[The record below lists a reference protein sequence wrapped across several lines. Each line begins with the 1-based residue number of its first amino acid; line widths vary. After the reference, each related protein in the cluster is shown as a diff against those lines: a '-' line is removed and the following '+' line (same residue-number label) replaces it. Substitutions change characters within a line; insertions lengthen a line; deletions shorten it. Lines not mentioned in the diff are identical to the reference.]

1 MARALLIH
9 GNTMNKG
16 LFILI
21 TGLCLPAFLCSGIEQ
36 AASGTSEL
44 NEQLEI
50 NKNALL
56 VGSDEQIRSKAASLM
71 LDSGD
76 PAARGVILDVLGSSE
91 NQRARIAVCQ
101 AIAASR
107 GKRVISNSQEFI
119 EPLMSFLVEQKEPSS
134 VRLGAEA
141 LQIFDYGQIEQPLLS
156 TIADTSLP
164 IESRLNAVQALR
176 LQPDIRAI
184 VQLIELL
191 DDTDAQIVAAA
202 GEALK
207 SLAIPAVDAN
217 RATRRQMIE
226 EIQRIGKEEFLH
238 YWRMRQEYE
247 RQIEQL
253 RTERE
258 SWKQKYLAALDGLYG
273 KLGADGAAR
282 ISFLAQYLKGV
293 QPEERLWAISK
304 VSQWLRGTE
313 PKSNVRT
320 ELGPLLIKLIV
331 DKDGQVRL
339 NAARLLAFMPELDSC
354 VTLLAQ
360 LKVETDD
367 EIRSEQFVAL
377 GQACRYA
384 FSPQSSLKLDASVR
398 QETLD
403 LAIEYLLSDVP
414 HKAQRGAEVIR
425 NLLEHDGLG
434 AEAVTGYLKAV
445 AARYGSSDANNALQG
460 ELLNSMAMLC
470 GQSVYKDQAAKM
482 YREHFI
488 AALTDE
494 DDLVRE
500 AAVNGLININK
511 PEALRRL
518 RADFANDK
526 SVNIRRR
533 LISLAD
539 EVGTAEDLAWLSD
552 KMNSSLEEAAAWKAM
567 MRIFAAGDS
576 KLLNSWIES
585 LEQKKIT
592 PVRMVAFLEIVERK
606 AQAENNTGVLHKI
619 RYKLA
624 RNLAK
629 SSERD
634 RAKEYYGDLLKTDT
648 SFAQSEQLR
657 AELLELYLADDQ
669 IKLASSLVAN
679 RLLEDDI
686 DITCPIA
693 QVLLS
698 FVEKSPNQAESLIEK
713 LERIKFDQAGL
724 KPNWEQVL
732 QGLKQMQPIEP
743 SAGGQRGR
751 ISRPIL

>member
-1 MARALLIH
+1 MARALLIY
-9 GNTMNKG
+9 GNAMKKG

-21 TGLCLPAFLCSGIEQ
+21 IGLCLPVFLCSGAEQ
-36 AASGTSEL
+36 AVADTSEL
-44 NEQLEI
+44 NDELEI

-56 VGSDEQIRSKAASLM
+56 AGTDEQIRFKAASLM

-76 PAARGVILDVLGSSE
+76 PAARSVVLDVLGSKE
-91 NQRARIAVCQ
+91 NQQARIAICQ

-107 GKRVISNSQEFI
+107 GKRTISKSEEFI
-119 EPLMSFLVEQKEPSS
+119 GPLMLFLTEQREPAS

-141 LQIFDYGQIEQPLLS
+141 LQIFGYGQIEQPLLS

-191 DDTDAQIVAAA
+191 DNSDAQIVAAA

-207 SLAIPAVDAN
+207 SLAIPAVDAD
-217 RATRRQMIE
+217 RAMRKQMIE

-253 RTERE
+253 RSERD
-258 SWKQKYLAALDGLYG
+258 SWKQKYLAPLDELYG

-282 ISFLAQYLKGV
+282 ISFLAQYLEGV

-304 VSQWLRGTE
+304 VSQWLSGTE
-313 PKSNVRT
+313 PKSNVLI
-320 ELGPLLIKLIV
+320 ELGPLLIKLIA

-339 NAARLLAFMPELDSC
+339 NAAKLLTLMPELDSC

-398 QETLD
+398 EETLD
-403 LAIEYLLSDVP
+403 LAVAYLLSDAP
-414 HKAQRGAEVIR
+414 HKVQRGAEVIR
-425 NLLEHDGLG
+425 NLLEHNGLP
-434 AEAVTGYLKAV
+434 AEAVAGYLKAV
-445 AARYGSSDANNALQG
+445 AERYGISDANNALRG
-460 ELLNSMAMLC
+460 ELLNSMALLC

-482 YREHFI
+482 YREHFV
-488 AALTDE
+488 AALTDG

-500 AAVNGLININK
+500 ASVNCLININK

-526 SVNIRRR
+526 SANIRRR

-539 EVGTAEDLAWLSD
+539 EVGTVEDLAWLSD

-567 MRIFAAGDS
+567 LRIFAAGDN
-576 KLLNSWIES
+576 KLLNSWIEP

-592 PVRMVAFLEIVERK
+592 PVRMISFLEIAERK
-606 AQAENNTGVLHKI
+606 AQTENNMTVLNKV

-624 RNLAK
+624 RSLAQT
-629 SSERD
+629 SERD
-634 RAKEYYGDLLKTDT
+634 KAKEYYGDLLKAETR
-648 SFAQSEQLR
+648 FADQEKLR
-657 AELLELYLADDQ
+657 AELLELYLADGQ
-669 IKLASSLVAN
+669 IKLARSLVAN

-698 FVEKSPNQAESLIEK
+698 FVEKSPNQAESLIEE

-732 QGLKQMQPIEP
+732 QGLKQMQPVEP
-743 SAGGQRGR
+743 NQPVASEAV
-751 ISRPIL
+751 